1 MSQLDL
7 QQQKAQTNGQII
19 ARFEAAL
26 TAGSA
31 GPCNPLLL
39 RGSTSTRKRMHA
51 GSCMCSTAPLCMSLV
66 ALPGTPGSLS
76 HGDMGHGSIGTAS
89 TNNVP
94 LLFLFTLD
102 KNTTR
107 YLLDG
112 SAGST
117 EHLLSRLCVFPM
129 VRRRIHR
136 TVLHPSQNQSHL
148 ISKDV
153 PLVSWFDL
161 YEGEVCLS
169 FTSHCSKKRYA
180 INHTHSSRFHA
191 HSQTRHSPPFPH
203 VFASRTH
210 MPPQPLTN
218 RTKSTVHTCATCHM
232 YAHAAPRNT
241 DGVARP
247 HDLIR

>member
-1 MSQLDL
+1 MSQLDF

-19 ARFEAAL
+19 ACFEAAL

-31 GPCNPLLL
+31 GPCNHLLLLL

-94 LLFLFTLD
+94 LLFLFTRLKR
-102 KNTTR
+102 KNKTTD
-107 YLLDG
+107 LLDG

-129 VRRRIHR
+129 VRQRIHK
-136 TVLHPSQNQSHL
+136 TVLHPHL
-148 ISKDV
+148 QRCAARI
-153 PLVSWFDL
+153 
-161 YEGEVCLS
+161 
-169 FTSHCSKKRYA
+169 
-180 INHTHSSRFHA
+180 
-191 HSQTRHSPPFPH
+191 
-203 VFASRTH
+203 VF
-210 MPPQPLTN
+210 
-218 RTKSTVHTCATCHM
+218 
-232 YAHAAPRNT
+232 
-241 DGVARP
+241 
-247 HDLIR
+247 